1 MDGTPA
7 DLLACCRL
15 RHVGTFLFG
24 RDGAMT
30 YLFIAAGAFCVGV
43 IVKVLADNALCKHW
57 TTSEAARQA
66 QRDVTKVL
74 REANK

>member
-1 MDGTPA
+1 
-7 DLLACCRL
+7 
-15 RHVGTFLFG
+15 
-24 RDGAMT
+24 MT